1 MGHGVRSGPSL
12 RERLVLPLQS
22 ATQRGAQPGRRR
34 FGARAV
40 AAAEARGQQG
50 NEGHGESAE
59 AADQRQPKGPEGSKV
74 RLQHSFRTGSHVCH
88 CTRQTF

>member
-1 MGHGVRSGPSL
+1 MVSALGQASGKGVSSPWSPPHSAAPNRAADGL
-12 RERLVLPLQS
+12 ERGRW
-22 ATQRGAQPGRRR
+22 QRQRR
-34 FGARAV
+34 V
-40 AAAEARGQQG
+40 ASKAAKAK
-50 NEGHGESAE
+50 GESAE